1 MKVFGFS
8 PFMKTY
14 NGQNLVHA
22 AIKGGQFDMLHFLVD
37 NTAKNVNKNVPK
49 DKKIIEKYK
58 IPFFK
63 RSEYW
68 KTRSARDFT
77 GNSPLHFCFEII
89 NKKVRY

>member
-1 MKVFGFS
+1 
-8 PFMKTY
+8 
-14 NGQNLVHA
+14 
-22 AIKGGQFDMLHFLVD
+22 MLHFLVD

-68 KTRSARDFT
+68 KTRNSRDFT

-89 NKKVRY
+89 NKKVRYKMFKLLVENEIGIITERNKMGFLP